1 MYLKS
6 SFPILYS
13 NIKNGIIIFL
23 AGILFIIFFASCG
36 TTKFGLN
43 SKEVEYVAKT
53 NKLLKLEIFHDK
65 KAIKKNRHNG
75 VYVVKIT
82 QDNTCINDT
91 GLIKSR
97 ACAFAK
103 NIILFMNHRE
113 SYKYFDV
120 QFESEMTHLKR
131 NALNEIPKC
140 YCTVRMPINSLD
152 NPIIKSM
159 INTMD
164 NQSNYYR

>member
-1 MYLKS
+1 VNS
-6 SFPILYS
+6 SFSIRCI
-13 NIKNGIIIFL
+13 NVKNWSAIFL
-23 AGILFIIFFASCG
+23 ACILGLSYLTSCG

-43 SKEVEYVAKT
+43 SKELEYVAKT

-65 KAIKKNRHNG
+65 KAIKKNRNNG

-97 ACAFAK
+97 ASAFAK
-103 NIILFMNHRE
+103 NIISFMNHRE
-113 SYKYFDV
+113 SYKYFEV

-131 NALNEIPKC
+131 NTMNEIPTC

-152 NPIIKSM
+152 KPIIKSM
-159 INTMD
+159 TNTMD